1 MRRLPIL
8 LLLLFAATLPSY
20 AQTVYFKTGINNTAY
35 DFKDQNGEK
44 VSGLVPGIGSS
55 FDLGVGLPFAQD
67 WFKYELGLSLDSY
80 NATGGDQSN
89 NYSWNTNYGGIKNT
103 ISFIP
108 TTGDLGIGV
117 LGLIG
122 ASKIFNGSQTLNNA
136 RYDLKNHPEFDGIF
150 FQAGLGLSVS
160 YNIFNQGFL
169 SLQYDYSKS
178 FRAGQLSEEKLSY
191 LNNRILFGIHF
202 QLD

>member
-1 MRRLPIL
+1 MRRLTIL
-8 LLLLFAATLPSY
+8 FLVLFAATLSSY

-44 VSGLVPGIGSS
+44 VSGLVPGVGSS
-55 FDLGVGLPFAQD
+55 FEMGIGLPLAEE

-80 NATGGDQSN
+80 NATGGDLNN
-89 NYSWNTNYGGIKNT
+89 NYSWNTNYGGVKNT
-103 ISFIP
+103 ITFFP
-108 TTGDLGIGV
+108 TSGEFNLGILAV
-117 LGLIG
+117 AG
-122 ASKIFNGSQTLNNA
+122 ASTIFNGSQVINNS
-136 RYDLKNHPEFDGIF
+136 RYELRNNPEFKGLLL
-150 FQAGLGLSVS
+150 QAGLGLSLS

-178 FRAGQLSEEKLSY
+178 FRVGEQTDEKLSY